1 MAEIWVKEFTGGLDT
16 RRMPETSPGG
26 TLIQA
31 SDGHITSGGEFEKR
45 AAFVPTYELLPGTVG
60 MAYTRTGIVV
70 FGSDAAPVGL
80 PTGVTYQRLQH
91 PNGTSRLLSVPSFD
105 LYKGLIYAVGI
116 FSDGS
121 RQHYYD
127 GVHVDDWFDGRAR
140 AMFQVTAGGPQ
151 AAVAAT
157 GSFTITGGSAGAGN
171 EISSVTIDGVTV
183 TSGAVAHTGGNAA
196 TATAVAADINS
207 ATSTPDY
214 TAAAVGNIVYITAA
228 TAGAAS
234 NGFAVVATVGGDATV
249 ADATA
254 LAGGADAGTSTLISL
269 TVDGIDILFSSVEW
283 AGSNAATAAA
293 IADAINSAAT
303 SPEYDAISNG
313 DQVVILADV
322 AGAAANGRSVVIG
335 TSLGFGVTPG
345 SGIAMAGGVDL
356 EGTFEPGTFVR
367 TIKSKMYSV
376 SGPDMHFSGIQQPTK
391 WTTDSVG
398 AGFVDMSSESS
409 GSEELVALARY
420 QDSVAVFAATLIQIW
435 YVDPDPTLNK
445 QSQSLNNTGTAFP
458 RSVTQ
463 FGDNDLFYLDESG
476 LRSLR
481 ARDSSNAASTTDIG
495 VPVDGLVK
503 AAVKDLSVDDRQNV
517 IGLIEPRD
525 GRFWLIIGGEI
536 FVFSFFSGA
545 KVSAWSKYNT
555 VDASGDAFTPTDAVV
570 FNRHVWLRA
579 ADTIYCYGGAGNDPV
594 YDSTEAV
601 AQIPYLDGDAPWQP
615 KHFEGVDLAAQGAW
629 KIYAATNPNNIEA
642 QDKIGVF
649 ANVVSD
655 TTYGDARI
663 PGAGQS
669 THFSLIFKSQGD
681 GYAKLGACVIHFT
694 TDEDPQN

>member
-1 MAEIWVKEFTGGLDT
+1 
-16 RRMPETSPGG
+16 MPETSPGG

-45 AAFVPTYELLPGTVG
+45 AAFVSEFELPPGTVG

-70 FGSDAAPVGL
+70 FGSGEEPAGI

-91 PNGTSRLLSVPSFD
+91 PDGTPTLLSVPSFD

-140 AMFQVTAGGPQ
+140 ATFQVTAGVED
-151 AAVAAT
+151 AAVAAS
-157 GSFTITGGSAGAGN
+157 GSFTITGGSEGTGN
-171 EISSVTIDGVTV
+171 EISSVTVDGVTI
-183 TSGAVAHTGGNAA
+183 TSGAVAYTTDNAT
-196 TATAVAADINS
+196 TAQAVADDINS
-207 ATSTPDY
+207 NTSTPDY
-214 TAAAVGNIVYITAA
+214 TATADSGVVTITA
-228 TAGAAS
+228 TDAGAAS
-234 NGFAVVATVGGDATV
+234 NDLVVAATVGGDVTV
-249 ADATA
+249 GDETA
-254 LAGGADAGTSTLISL
+254 LSGGSDNATSSLTSL
-269 TVDGIDILFSSVEW
+269 TVDGVDIIFSSIDW
-283 AGSNAATAAA
+283 TGSNADTAAA
-293 IADAINSAAT
+293 IADAINAAAT
-303 SPEYDAISNG
+303 SPEYEAISNG
-313 DQVVILADV
+313 DQVVILAGD
-322 AGAAANGRSVVIG
+322 AGSDANGRAVAIG
-335 TSLGFGVTPG
+335 TDEGFGVTPATG
-345 SGIAMAGGVDL
+345 LSMAGGVDL
-356 EGTFEPGTFVR
+356 DDTFEPGTFVR

-391 WTTDSVG
+391 WTTDAAG
-398 AGFVDMSSESS
+398 AGFVDMSSQSS

-420 QDSVAVFAATLIQIW
+420 QDSVAVFAATIIQIW

-445 QSQSLNNTGTAFP
+445 QSQSLNNTGSVFP
-458 RSVTQ
+458 RSITQ

-495 VPVDGLVK
+495 VPVDDLVR
-503 AAVKDLSVDDRQNV
+503 AAKKDLTTDDRQNV
-517 IGLIEPRD
+517 IGLIEPQT
-525 GRFWLIIGGEI
+525 GRFWLIIKGEI

-555 VDASGDAFTPTDAVV
+555 VDSDGDDFEPTDAVV
-570 FNRHVWLRA
+570 FDRRVYLRA
-579 ADTIYCYGGAGNDPV
+579 ADTIYCYGGTGSDPV
-594 YDSTEAV
+594 YDDTEAV
-601 AQIPYLDGDAPWQP
+601 AQIPYLDGNAPWQT
-615 KHFEGVDLAAQGAW
+615 KHLAGIDVAAQGAW
-629 KIYAATNPNNIEA
+629 KIYAAMNPNNIEA
-642 QDKIGVF
+642 QDKIGIF

-655 TTYGDARI
+655 TTYGAARI
-663 PGAGQS
+663 PAVGQS

-694 TDEDPQN
+694 SDEDPQN